1 MAESKQPRK
10 RRDSVR
16 GMRGAE
22 GSNAASPYSREAY
35 GSRRSASEDREQR
48 AARAAARRERSAQ
61 GAGFGSGAASGSAGG
76 GSHDAAS
83 MDAELAKYSRHRA
96 GSSSDNPYSRKYAKD
111 TYAAESHKRTKRRR
125 VIKIAVIAVLAL
137 ILGLG
142 GAACAYM
149 YKIQGNMQ
157 QGIDRELLAVLDPT
171 VGGEPFYMLLMGVD
185 GSYER
190 GADEQNDNAG
200 TRSDSMILARIDPEA
215 KQVTMISLARDTMV
229 NMGRHGTQK
238 LNAAHAFGGPAYA
251 VQVVEDM
258 AGVSISHYAEI
269 NFDAFKA
276 MVDEL
281 GGITVDVPVEIDD
294 PNVEAYVPAGVQ
306 ELNGAQ
312 ALSLCRSRHSYDDY
326 GGGDYFRAANQ
337 RLVLGAIM
345 EEVLSAD
352 PITLARTVEAM
363 SEYVLTDMSVSE
375 ILGLAMQMAGMD
387 MDSSF
392 YTAMAP
398 TTSAYINGV
407 WWEQLNQKQ
416 WDAMMERVDQGLPP
430 YEEDVVHEQTG
441 TVLATSGN
449 GGEDGS
455 SESDSGEPVQ
465 RSGTV
470 TVKNGNGKAGVGDEA
485 VSRVTPLG
493 YTATASNANNFNYQ
507 KTVVVYAD
515 SKQKEAAE
523 EIVDALGVGTAVKND
538 GSYLYEGDF
547 LVLIGADWK

>member
-1 MAESKQPRK
+1 
-10 RRDSVR
+10 
-16 GMRGAE
+16 
-22 GSNAASPYSREAY
+22 
-35 GSRRSASEDREQR
+35 
-48 AARAAARRERSAQ
+48 
-61 GAGFGSGAASGSAGG
+61 
-76 GSHDAAS
+76 
-83 MDAELAKYSRHRA
+83 
-96 GSSSDNPYSRKYAKD
+96 
-111 TYAAESHKRTKRRR
+111 
-125 VIKIAVIAVLAL
+125 
-137 ILGLG
+137 
-142 GAACAYM
+142 
-149 YKIQGNMQ
+149 
-157 QGIDRELLAVLDPT
+157 
-171 VGGEPFYMLLMGVD
+171 
-185 GSYER
+185 
-190 GADEQNDNAG
+190 
-200 TRSDSMILARIDPEA
+200 
-215 KQVTMISLARDTMV
+215 
-229 NMGRHGTQK
+229 
-238 LNAAHAFGGPAYA
+238 
-251 VQVVEDM
+251 
-258 AGVSISHYAEI
+258 
-269 NFDAFKA
+269 
-276 MVDEL
+276 
-281 GGITVDVPVEIDD
+281 
-294 PNVEAYVPAGVQ
+294 
-306 ELNGAQ
+306 
-312 ALSLCRSRHSYDDY
+312 
-326 GGGDYFRAANQ
+326 
-337 RLVLGAIM
+337 LVLGAIM

-493 YTATASNANNFNYQ
+493 YTATASNANSFNYQ